1 MLEQEYKTLYN
12 CAAAYI
18 PDWRTRNKNDLAN
31 AYIDNENNEVLR
43 DAYFSALMLRYWGN
57 IGKYYTSSKSS
68 GFTVDECYS
77 WLCEAIL
84 YSLKMRRWRDPNNP
98 LSEDKNAPDKVINR
112 CIASRRQ
119 YYYYLAN
126 TNKKRINYCTLSLDD
141 ESVIQNDHNEYTMD
155 MSYLDTN
162 LHLNIST
169 LSYCLYRN
177 NKWFESFLL
186 SFLEMNDF
194 SKYSGKDKRWGINK
208 TALYSSLST
217 LSYDKFKDIFKLIS
231 LDINEQSIEDKYNE
245 LISLTP
251 NKLKALLN
259 KTLESLK
266 NNKDLRELQ
275 C

>member
-31 AYIDNENNEVLR
+31 AYIDNENNEILR

-57 IGKYYTSSKSS
+57 IGKYYNSSKSS
-68 GFTVDECYS
+68 GFTIDECYS

-98 LSEDKNAPDKVINR
+98 LSKDKNAPDKVINR

-126 TNKKRINYCTLSLDD
+126 TNKQRVNYCNLSLDD
-141 ESVIQNDHNEYTMD
+141 ENIIQNDHNEYTID
-155 MSYLDTN
+155 MSYTHTN
-162 LHLNIST
+162 FHLNIST
-169 LSYCLYRN
+169 LSYCLYRDK
-177 NKWFESFLL
+177 KWFESFLL
-186 SFLEMNDF
+186 SFLGMNDF
-194 SKYSGKDKRWGINK
+194 SKYSKTNKSWCINK
-208 TALYSSLST
+208 VALCSSLAS
-217 LSYDKFKDIFKLIS
+217 LSYERFKSVFNNIS
-231 LDINEQSIEDKYNE
+231 LDISEESIGYNYNE
-245 LISLTP
+245 LLSLKT
-251 NKLKALLN
+251 NKLKSLVD
-259 KTLESLK
+259 KTLESLR